1 MTDQQ
6 TQQESDQPIEEA
18 YDRLATALAPPPDVA
33 ARVERR
39 LGARRRTRRVGVVG
53 AAGLVAAGVVGGAVL
68 LGSGDDGAST
78 SSPRTYRPPRGSF
91 VLTRPDG
98 STFELSDL
106 TLSCEPPP
114 EAGTDG
120 LKAPQRIWLSSPR
133 DMGPDG
139 ETPQQPFLLFEGIVD
154 KVDGRTF
161 RLPYNADDGSSDSR
175 AFVLFALDPEVTSS
189 EARANEV
196 SSAEEGA
203 AGSVVVTR
211 ASCDPVPVLELEVD
225 ADLGS
230 EVSLDSLHV
239 SGSFG

>member
-1 MTDQQ
+1 MTDPE
-6 TQQESDQPIEEA
+6 THQESDQPIEEA

-33 ARVERR
+33 NRVERR
-39 LGARRRTRRVGVVG
+39 LVARRRTRRVGVVG
-53 AAGLVAAGVVGGAVL
+53 AAGLVAAAAVGGAVL
-68 LGSGDDGAST
+68 LGSGDDGASVVAT
-78 SSPRTYRPPRGSF
+78 DEPAATGSF

-106 TLSCEPPP
+106 TLSCEPPL

-120 LKAPQRIWLSSPR
+120 LKGPQRIWLSSPR

-139 ETPQQPFLLFEGIVD
+139 ESPQQPFLLFEGIVD

-161 RLPYNADDGSSDSR
+161 QLPYNSDDGDSDSR
-175 AFVLFALDPEVTSS
+175 PFVLFALDPEVTSS

-211 ASCDPVPVLELEVD
+211 ASCDPVPVLELVVD
-225 ADLGS
+225 GDLGS
-230 EVSLDSLHV
+230 EVSLESLHV

>member
-1 MTDQQ
+1 MTDQE

-39 LGARRRTRRVGVVG
+39 LGARRRARRAGVIG
-53 AAGLVAAGVVGGAVL
+53 AAGLVAAGVVAGAVL
-68 LGSGDDGAST
+68 LGSGDDGASVVAT
-78 SSPRTYRPPRGSF
+78 DEPAATGSF

-106 TLSCEPPP
+106 TLSCEGPTGQASG
-114 EAGTDG
+114 EG
-120 LKAPQRIWLSSPR
+120 LTGPQRIWLYSPH

-161 RLPYNADDGSSDSR
+161 RLPYNSDDGNSDSR

-225 ADLGS
+225 GDLGS
-230 EVSLDSLHV
+230 EISLESLHV